1 MVELALSITLYFGE
15 RMFSITEEAEIYVAD
30 LFEQQD
36 EKDLGLKVDVE
47 KAGTPVATVT
57 FNFCIK
63 SDLPDSYQEFPYVG
77 FSAFI
82 DESNNQYL
90 SDSHVALK
98 IDGTNK
104 KLTITAP
111 NAKGEAPKD
120 DAPLEEKILFTI
132 VTEVNPSLAS
142 HGGFVDLVEITKKN
156 EVVLN
161 FGGGCQGCSSVNLT
175 LKDGVEKQL
184 KALYPEISAVLDATD
199 HSYKEN
205 AYM

>member
-1 MVELALSITLYFGE
+1 
-15 RMFSITEEAEIYVAD
+15 MFSITEEAEIYVAD

-47 KAGTPVATVT
+47 KPGTPVATVT

-63 SDLPDSYQEFPYVG
+63 SDLPETYQEFPFVG

-98 IDGTNK
+98 VDGTNK

-120 DAPLEEKILFTI
+120 DAPLEEKVLFTI

-142 HGGFVDLVEITKKN
+142 HGGFVDLVEITKKK

-161 FGGGCQGCSSVNLT
+161 FGGGCQGCSSVNMT

-184 KALYPEISAVLDATD
+184 KGLYPEISAVLDATD

>member
-1 MVELALSITLYFGE
+1 
-15 RMFSITEEAEIYVAD
+15 MFSITEEAEIYVAD

-47 KAGTPVATVT
+47 KPGTPVATVT

-63 SDLPDSYQEFPYVG
+63 SDLPESYQEFPFVG

-120 DAPLEEKILFTI
+120 DAPLEEKVLFTI

-142 HGGFVDLVEITKKN
+142 HGGFVDLVEITKKK

-161 FGGGCQGCSSVNLT
+161 FGGGCQGCSSVNMT

-184 KALYPEISAVLDATD
+184 KGLYPEISAVLDATD

>member
-1 MVELALSITLYFGE
+1 
-15 RMFSITEEAEIYVAD
+15 MFSITEEAEIYVAD

-36 EKDLGLKVDVE
+36 EKNLGLKVDVE

-120 DAPLEEKILFTI
+120 DAPLEEKVLFTI

-161 FGGGCQGCSSVNLT
+161 FGGGCQGCSSVDMT

>member
-1 MVELALSITLYFGE
+1 
-15 RMFSITEEAEIYVAD
+15 MFSITEEAEIYVAD

-47 KAGTPVATVT
+47 KPGTPVATVT

-63 SDLPDSYQEFPYVG
+63 SDLPKTYQEFPFVG

-98 IDGTNK
+98 VDGTNK

-120 DAPLEEKILFTI
+120 DAPLEEKVLFTI

-142 HGGFVDLVEITKKN
+142 HGGFVDLVEITKKK

-161 FGGGCQGCSSVNLT
+161 FGGGCQGCSSVNMT

-184 KALYPEISAVLDATD
+184 KGLYPEISAVLDATD

>member
-1 MVELALSITLYFGE
+1 
-15 RMFSITEEAEIYVAD
+15 MFSITEEAEIYVAD

-47 KAGTPVATVT
+47 KPGTPVATVT

-63 SDLPDSYQEFPYVG
+63 SDLPETYQEFPFVG

-120 DAPLEEKILFTI
+120 DAPLEEKVLFTI

-161 FGGGCQGCSSVNLT
+161 FGGGCQGCSSVNMTLKAVSYTHLT
-175 LKDGVEKQL
+175 LPTIYSV
-184 KALYPEISAVLDATD
+184 
-199 HSYKEN
+199 
-205 AYM
+205 

>member
-1 MVELALSITLYFGE
+1 
-15 RMFSITEEAEIYVAD
+15 MFSITEEAEIYVAD

-47 KAGTPVATVT
+47 KPGTPVATVT

-63 SDLPDSYQEFPYVG
+63 SDLPKTYQEFPFVG

-120 DAPLEEKILFTI
+120 DAPLEEKVLFTI

-161 FGGGCQGCSSVNLT
+161 FGGGCQGCSSVNMT

-184 KALYPEISAVLDATD
+184 KGLYPEISAVLDATD

>member
-1 MVELALSITLYFGE
+1 
-15 RMFSITEEAEIYVAD
+15 MFSITEEAEIYVAD

-98 IDGTNK
+98 VDGTNK

-120 DAPLEEKILFTI
+120 DAPLEEKVLFTI

-205 AYM
+205 AYMQLPGSLMLD

>member
-1 MVELALSITLYFGE
+1 
-15 RMFSITEEAEIYVAD
+15 MFSITEEAEIYVAD

-47 KAGTPVATVT
+47 KPGTPVATVT

-63 SDLPDSYQEFPYVG
+63 SDLPESYQEFPFVG

-90 SDSHVALK
+90 SESNVALK

-120 DAPLEEKILFTI
+120 DAPLEEKVLFTI

-142 HGGFVDLVEITKKN
+142 HGGFVDLVEITKKK

-161 FGGGCQGCSSVNLT
+161 FGGGCQGCSSVNMT

-184 KALYPEISAVLDATD
+184 KGLYPEISAVLDATD

>member
-1 MVELALSITLYFGE
+1 
-15 RMFSITEEAEIYVAD
+15 MFSITEEAEVYVAD

-63 SDLPDSYQEFPYVG
+63 SDLPDSYQEFPFIG

-98 IDGTNK
+98 IDGVLVTY
-104 KLTITAP
+104 A
-111 NAKGEAPKD
+111 AKGSVRRAMQSVG
-120 DAPLEEKILFTI
+120 FTVERLPGPPGKREMI
-132 VTEVNPSLAS
+132 RAIKVIDPS
-142 HGGFVDLVEITKKN
+142 
-156 EVVLN
+156 
-161 FGGGCQGCSSVNLT
+161 
-175 LKDGVEKQL
+175 
-184 KALYPEISAVLDATD
+184 
-199 HSYKEN
+199 
-205 AYM
+205 

>member
-1 MVELALSITLYFGE
+1 
-15 RMFSITEEAEIYVAD
+15 MFSITEEAEIYVAD

-47 KAGTPVATVT
+47 KPGTPVATVT

-63 SDLPDSYQEFPYVG
+63 SDLPETYQEFPFVG

-82 DESNNQYL
+82 NESNNQYL

-120 DAPLEEKILFTI
+120 DAPLEEKVLFTI

-161 FGGGCQGCSSVNLT
+161 FGGGCQGCSSVNMT

-184 KALYPEISAVLDATD
+184 KGLYPEISAVLDATD